1 MIKVVKVKLKN
12 RSYDILIGYNILPL
26 LGDSLRRLPVGTDAY
41 IITNA
46 SIKKKY
52 GLSLVRVLREASFT
66 HRFKM
71 VADTEA
77 SKSMAMATSI
87 LKDIASHDKKKRFF
101 IMALGGGVIGD
112 LAGFVASVYKRGVA
126 YIQVPTSFL
135 AQIDSSIGGKTAV
148 DLAEGKNLVGA
159 FYQPRLVF
167 SDVKF
172 LNTLSPRQLITG
184 LAEAIKY
191 GIIKD
196 KALFVY
202 LEKNFKGCL
211 ALNPQVLTHIVNRC
225 SRIKA
230 DIVSLDELEEKG
242 RRTILNFGHTIGH
255 AIEAAC
261 RFKFYNHGEAVALGM
276 LIASD
281 ISRSL
286 GFADDKTVARIENLI
301 RAVGLPSRIKRVPLA
316 RIISAHYHD
325 KKFTGKKNRFVLI
338 CGIGKTKIVENVPL
352 EIIRKAIQKRR

>member
-1 MIKVVKVKLKN
+1 MINVVKVKLKN
-12 RSYDILIGYNILPL
+12 RSYSILIGYNILSR
-26 LGDSLRRLPVGTDAY
+26 LGDFLRQLAVGTDAY
-41 IITNA
+41 IITND
-46 SIKKKY
+46 SIRKKY
-52 GLSLVRVLREASFT
+52 GPSLVRVLGRAGFK

-77 SKSMAMATSI
+77 SKSMSMVTCI
-87 LKDIASHDKKKRFF
+87 LKDIASHDKKKQFF
-101 IMALGGGVIGD
+101 IVALGGGVVGD

-172 LNTLSPRQLITG
+172 LNTLTPRQLITG

-196 KALFVY
+196 KALFAY

-211 ALNPQVLTHIVNRC
+211 GLKPQVLTHIVTCC

-261 RFKFYNHGEAVALGM
+261 RFKSYNHGEAVALGM
-276 LIASD
+276 LVASD

-286 GFADDKTVARIENLI
+286 GLTDDRTVARIEQLI
-301 RAVGLPSRIKRVPLA
+301 RAVGLPSRIKGVALA
-316 RIISAHYHD
+316 KIISAHYHD
-325 KKFTGKKNRFVLI
+325 KKFIGRKNRFVLT

-352 EIIRKAIQKRR
+352 AIIRQAIQKRM

>member
-1 MIKVVKVKLKN
+1 MINVVKVKLKN

-26 LGDSLRRLPVGTDAY
+26 LGDSLRQLSVGTDAY
-41 IITNA
+41 IITNP

-52 GLSLVRVLREASFT
+52 GFSLTRVLRKAGFK

-77 SKSMAMATSI
+77 SKSMVTATGI
-87 LKDIASHDKKKRFF
+87 LKDIVRHDKRKRFF
-101 IMALGGGVIGD
+101 IVALGGGVIGD

-196 KALFVY
+196 RALFVY

-211 ALNPQVLTHIVNRC
+211 TLKPQVLTHIVSRC

-230 DIVSLDELEEKG
+230 DIVTQDEIEEKG
-242 RRTILNFGHTIGH
+242 IRTILNFGHTIGH
-255 AIEAAC
+255 AIEAAS
-261 RFKFYNHGEAVALGM
+261 RFKSYNHGEAVALGM
-276 LIASD
+276 LVATD
-281 ISRSL
+281 ISRIL
-286 GFADDKTVARIENLI
+286 GLTDDKTGARIENLI
-301 RAVGLPSRIKRVPLA
+301 RAAGLPSRIKKVPLA
-316 RIISAHYHD
+316 RIILAHYHD
-325 KKFTGKKNRFVLI
+325 KKFIGKKNRFVLI

-352 EIIRKAIQKRR
+352 GIIRKAIQKRM